1 MEQRHRRMLY
11 RVEVTAAVVGAGL
24 FVLTCIDPQWIE
36 MLFDESP
43 DGGDGNLERWLLLT
57 STFVV
62 AVIAT
67 VLARRER
74 RLLQAA
80 TY

>member
-11 RVEVTAAVVGAGL
+11 RAEVTAAVVSACL

-36 MLFDESP
+36 TLFDESP
-43 DGGDGNLERWLLLT
+43 DGGDGSLERWLLLT

-62 AVIAT
+62 AVIAAM
-67 VLARRER
+67 LARRER
-74 RLLQAA
+74 RWLQAVA
-80 TY
+80 